1 MDLLEKEWYI
11 QAPWGRIAIIAWGNC
26 YDPPVLLCHGL
37 NDSAISYRPLVRVMP
52 KNFYY
57 IGIDLPG
64 NGTSDSFPPG
74 LMFSIYDVIFSV
86 KTVVRHFRWKQF
98 VYIGHSFGAVLGKV
112 YNVCYPNDIS
122 KLIEIDAINFL
133 GIEPEGFVE
142 WYKYYFV
149 NFYKNYHKINTPKDS
164 NPKLKR
170 EEALASMRKS
180 RPLLT
185 EEQASLVLD
194 RLCEPA
200 GDGLIRYTFDRRN
213 VYVHG
218 IPFSAEHIRRI
229 FTAVKTPI
237 LTIAFQESL
246 DKKLFR
252 NTSFLLDKSAY
263 PHGNLR
269 CVTIEG
275 GHDGHISNPERL
287 APFLELFLT
296 KGLEG
301 LDGKAKL

>member
-57 IGIDLPG
+57 I
-64 NGTSDSFPPG
+64 
-74 LMFSIYDVIFSV
+74 
-86 KTVVRHFRWKQF
+86 
-98 VYIGHSFGAVLGKV
+98 GKV

-194 RLCEPA
+194 RLSEPA